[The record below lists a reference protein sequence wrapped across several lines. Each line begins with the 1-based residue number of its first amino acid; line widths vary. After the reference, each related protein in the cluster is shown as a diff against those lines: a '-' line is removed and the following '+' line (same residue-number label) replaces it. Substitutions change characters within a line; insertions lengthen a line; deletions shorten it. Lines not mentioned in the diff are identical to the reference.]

1 MATRKTS
8 STGAKT
14 PAKKTTP
21 ASVKQTKEQLEL
33 QQRMDATFK
42 AISEELKLLN
52 LAKNQTRTFQAFSKE
67 TLRSYLR
74 NPLSNENNLRNL
86 SKYLYRYSFAYRQ
99 IVWYAATMYDL
110 NAYSVIPIYD
120 MTKNFNEKKV
130 KKNFYNT
137 AAMMQKIALDQ
148 VLLPM
153 LLTAWREDAA
163 YGYIYM
169 DDDDFFIN
177 ILPGEYCKVS
187 SLENGV
193 FRYAFDFSY
202 FRSHEDDLYYWDS
215 EKNSGEFH
223 KKFKAYEKDPDLRWQ
238 ELDYAR
244 EICLKVNS
252 DDPTMCFPPYAPM
265 FGSIID
271 LVDLASIQAVKDELS
286 VYKLL
291 IARMETLPGTKLP
304 DDFTVDIKTSL
315 RYFAKLEENLPDGI
329 AAAISPLPIDVIE
342 FDPTDSSDT
351 DMISNSTKNIT
362 KNASAA
368 NILYSDGDGTTI
380 TKLKAI
386 CDENMILSAL
396 LPQIQAWVNLQLNYW
411 VGTDH
416 AHVKFFKIGPYTRE
430 ERKKEYLNDAQYSIP
445 AKLAVS
451 SLDGFTP
458 LEAFCIATLEN
469 QILNLSENWEPLQSS
484 HTQSGNV
491 IGDAGSK
498 SDTGGAPTK
507 DSDSLTDEGEE
518 SRENKS

>member
-1 MATRKTS
+1 MAVRKTS

-14 PAKKTTP
+14 PA
-21 ASVKQTKEQLEL
+21 VKQTREQLEM
-33 QQRMDATFK
+33 QERISETFK
-42 AISEELKLLN
+42 AISEELKLIN
-52 LAKNQTRTFQAFSKE
+52 LAKNQTRTFQTFSKE
-67 TLRSYLR
+67 TLRQYLR

-99 IVWYAATMYDL
+99 IIWYAATMYDL
-110 NAYSVIPIYD
+110 NAYSVVPIYD

-130 KKNFYNT
+130 KKSFYAT
-137 AAMMQKIALDQ
+137 ASMMQKIALDQ

-163 YGYIYM
+163 FGYIYM
-169 DDDDFFIN
+169 DDDDFFIHL
-177 ILPGEYCKVS
+177 LPGEYCKIS
-187 SLENGV
+187 SIENGV

-202 FRSHEDDLYYWDS
+202 FRSHEDDLYYWDG

-223 KKFKAYEKDPDLRWQ
+223 KKFRAYENDPDLRWQ

-244 EICLKVNS
+244 EVCFKVNS
-252 DDPTMCFPPYAPM
+252 DDPTMCFPPYAPT
-265 FGSIID
+265 FNSIID

-291 IARMETLPGTKLP
+291 IARMETLTGTKLP
-304 DDFTVDIKTSL
+304 DDFTVDIKTAL
-315 RYFAKLEENLPDGI
+315 KYFEKFEKSLPDGI

-351 DMISNSTKNIT
+351 DMISNSTKNLI
-362 KNASAA
+362 KNTSAA

-411 VGTDH
+411 VGVDH
-416 AHVKFFKIGPYTRE
+416 AHVKYFKIGPYTRE
-430 ERKKEYLNDAQYSIP
+430 DRKSEFLTDAQYSVP

-458 LEAFCIATLEN
+458 LEAYCIATLEN
-469 QILNLSENWEPLQSS
+469 EILRLSENWEPLQST
-484 HTQSGNV
+484 HTQAGNV
-491 IGDAGSK
+491 IGDVDSK

-507 DSDSLTDEGEE
+507 DTGDLTDAGEKT
-518 SRENKS
+518 RENK